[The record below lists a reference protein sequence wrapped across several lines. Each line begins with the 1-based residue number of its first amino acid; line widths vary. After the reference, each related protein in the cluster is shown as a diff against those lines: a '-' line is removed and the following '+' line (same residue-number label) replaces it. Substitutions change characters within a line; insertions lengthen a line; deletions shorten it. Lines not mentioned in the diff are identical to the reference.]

1 MTSEGVTI
9 VIPQTDI
16 KVFVSAE
23 QIKWM
28 DIRDYWFGFNGRN
41 RKHDLAI
48 KLAYRC
54 KHPDAQWLYKE
65 EAEESLALFLKASV
79 SGYHIDMELLNEAA
93 SKGNI
98 YAKILVATFFS
109 NEDNLPFLK
118 ECLLLGEREVFR
130 YFAKMYVYGRYGNST
145 VGYQFYYCAAQLGC
159 VTSMLIFADSLD
171 LFDPQKWYWYGM
183 AAKITNNYTRDFAK
197 VIMNFREHANHLDAV
212 FMIGR
217 MLKPEYFE
225 KTYIWV
231 EIAEEAIYFYKKQC
245 VRARR
250 AVDAWSLVALR
261 IGNHIIN
268 KDMRKKIAEMI
279 WNTRN
284 EIEYF

>member
-1 MTSEGVTI
+1 MSEGVTI
-9 VIPQTDI
+9 VIPQTNI
-16 KVFVSAE
+16 NVFVPRE
-23 QIKWM
+23 QIEWM

-41 RKHDLAI
+41 RKRDLAI
-48 KLAYRC
+48 KLASQC

-65 EAEESLALFLKASV
+65 EGEESLAMFLKSV
-79 SGYHIDMELLNEAA
+79 YGGCHIDMPLLNEAA

-98 YAKILVATFFS
+98 YAKILVATLFS
-109 NEDNLPFLK
+109 DDANLPFLE

-130 YFAKMYVYGRYGNST
+130 YFGSMYVYRFYRNSI
-145 VGYQFYYCAAQLGC
+145 VGYQFYYCATQLGC
-159 VTSMLIFADSLD
+159 VKSMLIFADSLN

-183 AAKITNNYTRDFAK
+183 AARITNNYTRDFAK

-217 MLKPEYFE
+217 MLKREYFE

-231 EIAEEAIYFYKKQC
+231 EITEEAISFYKKQC

-250 AVDAWSLVALR
+250 AADTWSLVALR
-261 IGNHIIN
+261 IGNHFIN
-268 KDMRKKIAEMI
+268 KDIRKKIAEMI